1 MRFVESNSVFGD
13 RKKIKLKILKTI
25 LLGIICLSV
34 FAVVVNIF
42 SEGNDLIGEVLPS
55 IILVFFW
62 INYIFAIKGFL
73 KVPSVVVVCLLSFSA
88 YYLELHFGTVIPH
101 SWILLALSI
110 IIGGILITSKFV
122 LLLTIIHTVVIVLFT
137 YLQEFNYIKYELWSI
152 KPTLGSILITIL
164 VLIIIAIVT
173 WISNSEIEKALDR
186 ARQSDKALRKE
197 RDNLEK
203 EVERRTK
210 ELKKAQLEKIINLYR
225 FADFGRLTAGLF
237 HDISNPLTQVS
248 LNLDNIEHQ
257 SRSKLFP
264 KYKKINPI
272 IKRAMDGT
280 KQMEN
285 LVLSVRNQ
293 IQQQETKSVYHPSDE
308 IKTSLDNLQYKAT
321 SHQVSFVFKPNRQ
334 ITTFGNPIRFFQLVS
349 NLISNAIDAYYEV
362 KRKENRKIIINFKKY
377 GKYIILTVQDFGC
390 GINPKIINKIFNPLF
405 TTKGSDKGTGV
416 GLYISR
422 DIVEKELLG
431 SIKVKS
437 KIDQGTTFFIK
448 FPINKN
454 HESKKSS

>member
-1 MRFVESNSVFGD
+1 L
-13 RKKIKLKILKTI
+13 KYIKGYKHKLFILKLILRGTI
-25 LLGIICLSV
+25 VLSFV
-34 FAVVVNIF
+34 SVLINIF
-42 SEGNDLIGEVLPS
+42 SPTGRTVVGIIDNFLPVTVLI
-55 IILVFFW
+55 IFW
-62 INYIFAIKGFL
+62 ICHIFVLKGHFKIPSFL
-73 KVPSVVVVCLLSFSA
+73 IIMLLTLVSYHLGYRWGTMVPQ
-88 YYLELHFGTVIPH
+88 
-101 SWILLALSI
+101 SWILLAFTI
-110 IIGGILITSKFV
+110 VIGGILISSNFSFLLVFIHGVV
-122 LLLTIIHTVVIVLFT
+122 LIGITIF
-137 YLQEFNYIKYELWSI
+137 QNNGNIKYQSWDQT
-152 KPTLGSILITIL
+152 PMLGSVLTAILTFL
-164 VLIIIAIVT
+164 IIAIVS
-173 WISNSEIEKALDR
+173 WISNREIEKSLER

-197 RDNLEK
+197 RDNLEI

-248 LNLDNIEHQ
+248 LNLDNIEQ
-257 SRSKLFP
+257 QARSKLFP
-264 KYKKINPI
+264 NYKKINPI
-272 IKRAMDGT
+272 IKRAIDGT
-280 KQMEN
+280 KQMES

-308 IKTSLDNLQYKAT
+308 IKTSLDNLQYKAD
-321 SHQVSFVFKPNRQ
+321 SHQVSFILKSDKQ
-334 ITTFGNPIRFFQLVS
+334 IATFGNPIRFFQLVS
-349 NLISNAIDAYYEV
+349 NLVSNAIDSYYEV
-362 KRKENRKIIINFKKY
+362 KRKENRKIIINLKKD
-377 GKYIILTVQDFGC
+377 GKYIVLTVQDFGS

-437 KIDQGTTFFIK
+437 KVNQGTTFFIK

-454 HESKKSS
+454 HEPKKSS

>member
-1 MRFVESNSVFGD
+1 M
-13 RKKIKLKILKTI
+13 
-25 LLGIICLSV
+25 LLT
-34 FAVVVNIF
+34 
-42 SEGNDLIGEVLPS
+42 
-55 IILVFFW
+55 LVSYHLGYRW
-62 INYIFAIKGFL
+62 GTM
-73 KVPSVVVVCLLSFSA
+73 VPQ
-88 YYLELHFGTVIPH
+88 
-101 SWILLALSI
+101 SWILLAFTI
-110 IIGGILITSKFV
+110 VIGGILISSNFSFLLVFIHGVV
-122 LLLTIIHTVVIVLFT
+122 LIGITIF
-137 YLQEFNYIKYELWSI
+137 QNNGNIKYQSWDQT
-152 KPTLGSILITIL
+152 PMLGSVLTAILTFL
-164 VLIIIAIVT
+164 IIAIVS
-173 WISNSEIEKALDR
+173 WISNREIEKSLER

-197 RDNLEK
+197 RDNLEI

-248 LNLDNIEHQ
+248 LNLDNIEQ
-257 SRSKLFP
+257 QARSKLFP
-264 KYKKINPI
+264 NYKKINPI
-272 IKRAMDGT
+272 IKRAIDGT
-280 KQMEN
+280 KQMES

-308 IKTSLDNLQYKAT
+308 IKTSLDNLQYKAD
-321 SHQVSFVFKPNRQ
+321 SHQVSFILKSDKQ
-334 ITTFGNPIRFFQLVS
+334 IATFGNPIRFFQLVS
-349 NLISNAIDAYYEV
+349 NLVSNAIDSYFEI
-362 KRKENRKIIINFKKY
+362 KRKENRKIIISLKKD
-377 GKYIILTVQDFGC
+377 GKYIVLTVQDFGS

-437 KIDQGTTFFIK
+437 KVNQGTTFFIK

-454 HESKKSS
+454 HEPKKSS